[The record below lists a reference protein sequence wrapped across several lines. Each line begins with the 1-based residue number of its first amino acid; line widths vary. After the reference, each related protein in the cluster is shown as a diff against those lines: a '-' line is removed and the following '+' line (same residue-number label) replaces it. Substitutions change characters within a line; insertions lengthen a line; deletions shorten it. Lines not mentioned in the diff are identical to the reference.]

1 MVTFDQMVVVARI
14 ARGLLAGRDG
24 EDVVADV
31 RTAPVI
37 DAAPIVRSIV
47 LTVVLACVAV
57 GLTRAA
63 GKGTAALV

>member
-31 RTAPVI
+31 RAAPVI
-37 DAAPIVRSIV
+37 DTAPLVRSIV
-47 LTVVLACVAV
+47 LTVVLTCVAFV
-57 GLTRAA
+57 VARAT